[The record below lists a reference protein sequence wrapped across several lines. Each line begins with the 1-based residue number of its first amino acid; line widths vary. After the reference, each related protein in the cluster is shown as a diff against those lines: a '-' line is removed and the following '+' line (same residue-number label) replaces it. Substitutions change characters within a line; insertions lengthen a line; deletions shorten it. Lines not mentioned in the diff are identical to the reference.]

1 MEFSEFDHADEA
13 RATAVARV
21 WAEVPGW
28 VNALVSGRPFGSVDA
43 LASYAGALAAQW
55 TPADLESALAHHPRI
70 GARVGGTNA
79 SASASRREQA
89 SMTTADD
96 DVVAAIAAGNA
107 RYEERFGRVFL
118 IRAAGRGPSEM
129 LAELERRL
137 GNDPETET
145 REATA
150 QLAEIAMLRLR
161 DTFGASADPA
171 AGTTEDNE

>member
-1 MEFSEFDHADEA
+1 MEFSEFDTADEA
-13 RATAVARV
+13 RATDIARV

-28 VNALVSGRPFGSVDA
+28 VNALVSGRPFGSADA

-55 TPADLESALAHHPRI
+55 TTADLETALAHHPRI
-70 GARVGGTNA
+70 GARAAGSGA
-79 SASASRREQA
+79 AASASRREQA
-89 SMTTADD
+89 SMTSADD
-96 DVVAAIAAGNA
+96 DVIAAIAAGNA

-137 GNDPETET
+137 DNDPETET

-150 QLAEIAMLRLR
+150 QLAEIAMLRLHES
-161 DTFGASADPA
+161 FAASAGPA
-171 AGTTEDNE
+171 AGTTEENE

>member
-1 MEFSEFDHADEA
+1 MEFTEFDDGDEA
-13 RATAVARV
+13 RATAIARV

-28 VNALVSGRPFGSVDA
+28 VNAVVSGRPFGSVDA

-55 TPADLESALAHHPRI
+55 TPTDLESALAHHPRI
-70 GARVGGTNA
+70 GARVGGTDA
-79 SASASRREQA
+79 AATASRREQA
-89 SMTTADD
+89 SMTSADD
-96 DVVAAIAAGNA
+96 EVIAAIAAGNA

-137 GNDPETET
+137 GNDPQTET

-161 DTFGASADPA
+161 DTFGASEDTVPDI
-171 AGTTEDNE
+171 TEENE